1 MSKAQACD
9 PELGAAAA
17 EKAAPAVVKV
27 QVQVRA
33 PGRKKVAEEE
43 DPRLRWAFVRKVYAI
58 LALQFLFTSAIS
70 TVACLVYPIPR
81 FFLAGTAASWSVYVA
96 ILIAPF
102 LVMWPML
109 RYRQKHPVNLVLMGL
124 FTICTSLSVAIAAST
139 VVGRAVLQSAI
150 LTAVAV
156 IGLTLFT
163 FWAANMGHDFT
174 FMFPFLFVSLLVLLV
189 YLLIQMMVPLG
200 TVGTTIYGALAT
212 VIFSA
217 FIIYDTNMLVKHHTY
232 NDYVVAAISLYLDVI
247 NLFMAQLFCAIQ

>member
-1 MSKAQACD
+1 MI
-9 PELGAAAA
+9 EL
-17 EKAAPAVVKV
+17 PA
-27 QVQVRA
+27 
-33 PGRKKVAEEE
+33 
-43 DPRLRWAFVRKVYAI
+43 
-58 LALQFLFTSAIS
+58 SS
-70 TVACLVYPIPR
+70 LV
-81 FFLAGTAASWSVYVA
+81 
-96 ILIAPF
+96 
-102 LVMWPML
+102 
-109 RYRQKHPVNLVLMGL
+109 
-124 FTICTSLSVAIAAST
+124 TSLLLVPDLCFPSSSVPSESNIFFVIFAT
-139 VVGRAVLQSAI
+139 GRAVLQSAI